1 MNHVNHRRIGRTL
14 LLIALLLG
22 AAGISGAELSDGQ
35 LIRFDVSDARTGE
48 ALYTGVERISVRD
61 GQVRKRTVYRAA
73 ERGEVMVEEVS
84 YDLATLQVDAFTS
97 EHRDDGER
105 LSLRRE
111 GKRLMIEYLPR
122 EGDATRRDEQLVWGQ
137 DTRLGKTLHHMI
149 VRHWNEL
156 VAGAAVDFDLLV
168 PSKFDSYRFRLI
180 EQPRSADGNRVFRL
194 EPESWVVRQFVAPMD
209 FHYDEQRRAVRYEG
223 PSTVDFSSDP
233 DQRVVIRFS
242 Y

>member
-1 MNHVNHRRIGRTL
+1 MNDPRIKRTVL
-14 LLIALLLG
+14 FICLLLG
-22 AAGISGAELSDGQ
+22 VPGVASAELSDGQ

-48 ALYTGVERISVRD
+48 VLYSGVERISVRD

-84 YDLATLQVDAFTS
+84 YDLATLQVHAFTS
-97 EHRDDGER
+97 EHRESDER

-111 GKRLMIEYLPR
+111 GKRLVIEYVPR
-122 EGDATRRDEQLVWGQ
+122 DGGATRRDEQLQWGP

-149 VRHWNEL
+149 VRHWDEM
-156 VAGAAVDFDLLV
+156 VAGRTVDFDLLV

-180 EQPRSADGNRVFRL
+180 EQPRSEAGDHVFRL
-194 EPESWVVRQFVAPMD
+194 EPQSWAVRQFVAPMD
-209 FHYDEQRRAVRYEG
+209 FHYDQERRAVSYEG
-223 PSTVDFSSDP
+223 PNTVDFSRDP